1 VEVNRFVLV
10 LRQQVA
16 SPEALSG
23 EAEKPA
29 AVVASAAGRNLVE
42 TLPQA
47 LRNGDTVIVCIMS

>member
-1 VEVNRFVLV
+1 MLV
-10 LRQQVA
+10 LQQQVV
-16 SPEALSG
+16 SPEALIR

-29 AVVASAAGRNLVE
+29 AVAASAAGRNLVE